1 MAKIIDVELS
11 EGFLM
16 KDQISSLITVTST
29 SIDLASGASATTTT
43 TLPPDILNRS
53 MVERG
58 VAISDEI
65 IKKDSALKEI
75 EADLPAQINRLIEKE
90 QESAALKSVNHYFY
104 INCNI
109 YGSVFGGDIQS
120 VNMSFT
126 NTWNMMKDSIDTD
139 FLKKELQML
148 LEELPKRAK
157 EDSHYEKLAEVSQAL
172 YELNKANG
180 PGMLRHL
187 KKAGKWVLDV
197 ALETGKD
204 IAAKVISEVI
214 TKGM

>member
-1 MAKIIDVELS
+1 MTKIIDVELS

-16 KDQISSLITVTST
+16 KDQITSLITVTST

-75 EADLPAQINRLIEKE
+75 EADLPAEINRLLQKK
-90 QESAALKSVNHYFY
+90 QDSVGLKRGNHYYYF
-104 INCNI
+104 NCNF
-109 YGSVFGGDIQS
+109 YGSSFGGEIQS
-120 VNMSFT
+120 VNMAFV
-126 NTWNMMKDSIDTD
+126 NAWHLMKDSTD
-139 FLKKELQML
+139 IEGLKNELPLLVKELTKL
-148 LEELPKRAK
+148 AK
-157 EDSHYEKLAEVSQAL
+157 VESDYEKIANVIRAMD
-172 YELNKANG
+172 ELKKANG
-180 PGMLRHL
+180 PGMLQYL
-187 KKAGKWVLDV
+187 KKAGKWVLDI

-204 IAAKVISEVI
+204 IAAKVISGI
-214 TKGM
+214 LLGSP

>member
-1 MAKIIDVELS
+1 MTKIIDVELS

-16 KDQISSLITVTST
+16 QDQTSSLITVTST

-58 VAISDEI
+58 EAISDEI

-75 EADLPAQINRLIEKE
+75 EADLPSEISRLIDKK
-90 QESAALKSVNHYFY
+90 QESIALKSVNHYFY

-109 YGSVFGGDIQS
+109 YGSDFGGDIQS
-120 VNMSFT
+120 VNMTFI

-148 LEELPKRAK
+148 LEELPRRAK
-157 EDSHYEKLAEVSQAL
+157 EDNHYEKIAEVSQAL

-180 PGMLRHL
+180 PGMLQHL
-187 KKAGKWVLDV
+187 KKAGKWVLDI

-204 IAAKVISEVI
+204 IAAKVISG
-214 TKGM
+214 TLLGSP